1 MSCSLY
7 YTAKR
12 NTSLTDTENKYINN
26 IVEKYNSEYPFS
38 EKSED
43 FCVYSTT
50 ENGVIFSGATKLP
63 YIDDFELSFE
73 ICEYWLE
80 CLTEIT
86 KVLHDCQWNVSL
98 DDVSLIYS
106 KDTGWRFPTD
116 NEYKK

>member
-12 NTSLTDTENKYINN
+12 NMPLTYTENRTINN

-38 EKSED
+38 EKAED
-43 FCVYSTT
+43 FCVYNTT
-50 ENGVIFSGATKLP
+50 KNGVIFSGSTKLP